1 MIKTLKD
8 ILKERTS
15 PFDVFD
21 YYYATPGAT
30 ERLIE
35 GISSKFLPLCLIYI
49 RDTPF
54 ARPLKHDWWVPI
66 VSSSVINNWILIRC
80 VTP

>member
-35 GISSKFLPLCLIYI
+35 GISSKFLPLCLIYLGI
-49 RDTPF
+49 LHLLDLF
-54 ARPLKHDWWVPI
+54 SMIGGYPLFP
-66 VSSSVINNWILIRC
+66 LQL
-80 VTP
+80 